1 MIRGAIFTPGYSL
14 GGSRPTLSKAAAI
27 PLYLSILGGTC
38 LGMGLV
44 YAGTGREDGKLA
56 LLGILKRLQR

>member
-1 MIRGAIFTPGYSL
+1 MDVTVGMYYRVL
-14 GGSRPTLSKAAAI
+14 ESKAAAI